1 MSHKYWKH
9 MLIFGSSLGKPW
21 LPLNGALNLNLSA
34 QLVSESSAMMGMYK
48 RDGSCDAESEIDG
61 RKSSR
66 WRRKQLKTLQGLVE
80 RQRAAGLWSLGV
92 QWITHWTGWVWL
104 RVWDHQSPMKNGLR
118 DARPYYPVPPFQI
131 SSSVGQGFNLALNS
145 TFRKLRSWHL
155 VPSLQ
160 SK

>member
-1 MSHKYWKH
+1 

-66 WRRKQLKTLQGLVE
+66 WRRKQLKTLRGLVE
-80 RQRAAGLWSLGV
+80 RQMAAGLRSLGM
-92 QWITHWTGWVWL
+92 QWT
-104 RVWDHQSPMKNGLR
+104 P
-118 DARPYYPVPPFQI
+118 
-131 SSSVGQGFNLALNS
+131 GQDGSDSESGTIKVL
-145 TFRKLRSWHL
+145 
-155 VPSLQ
+155 
-160 SK
+160 